1 MPGRTKEG
9 ARVSKL
15 YKLKMQGKG
24 QETKAEEPKV
34 EKKEEL
40 KVEEDLD
47 EEDTK

>member
-15 YKLKMQGKG
+15 YKLKMRG
-24 QETKAEEPKV
+24 ESPEAEEPKV
-34 EKKEEL
+34 EEKVEL